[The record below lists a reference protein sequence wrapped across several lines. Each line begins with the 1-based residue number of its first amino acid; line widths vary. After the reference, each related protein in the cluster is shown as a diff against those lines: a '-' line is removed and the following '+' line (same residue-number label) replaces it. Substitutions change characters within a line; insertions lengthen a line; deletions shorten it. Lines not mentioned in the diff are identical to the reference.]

1 MPAQSGISF
10 FFARTTIMQA
20 HSPNEREHRPEP
32 PRRPGIV
39 APVVILG
46 LFAFLLPVRLTSQRA
61 TVSSDA
67 CMSLGDRPLDEARNH
82 RAAIEE
88 CSSLYPDDVELL
100 AAVGAAYEPIDPARA
115 EVTYRRVLQLDRG
128 YAEMHLR
135 LGRLLLARHAAAD
148 AAREAE
154 AGLAIQPNRRA
165 FLELLSAARAF
176 EAE

>member
-1 MPAQSGISF
+1 
-10 FFARTTIMQA
+10 MQA
-20 HSPNEREHRPEP
+20 PSPNKREHSPEP
-32 PRRPGIV
+32 PRRPGML

-67 CMSLGDRPLDEARNH
+67 CLSLGDRPLDTAGEH

-88 CSSLYPDDVELL
+88 CSALYRDDVELL
-100 AAVGAAYEPIDPARA
+100 AAAGAAYEPTDRARA
-115 EVTYRRVLQLDRG
+115 ETIYRRVLQLDPG
-128 YAEMHLR
+128 YAEIHLR
-135 LGRLLLARHAAAD
+135 LGRLLLARHAAAG

-165 FLELLSAARAF
+165 FLELSSDARAF
-176 EAE
+176 QAEQR